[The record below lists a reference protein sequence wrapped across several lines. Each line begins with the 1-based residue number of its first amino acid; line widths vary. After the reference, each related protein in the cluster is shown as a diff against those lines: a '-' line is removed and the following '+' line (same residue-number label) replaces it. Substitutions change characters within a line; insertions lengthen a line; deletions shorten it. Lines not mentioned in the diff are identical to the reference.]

1 MKKNLFCSFI
11 AAVSLTLYPFLTLGA
26 ENTDIVSVNVL
37 NHIYYGTL
45 TTDSEEQSTFTTL
58 PTSEVHFSITGKWA
72 ASVDA
77 FTKKCQITYEDGTTQ
92 SVTYKKGLIRKDVT
106 TTYPDGTYQ
115 TFTTEGGKPCKKIRT
130 YSPNDELLSLDWFH
144 QCTPVTQLTVNAIS
158 SNYEELFSNP
168 YDYTDLPVKVSGTVT
183 AIYEASSNEYL
194 KIKDEQN
201 HLYLFSFPNVNIS
214 TFISS
219 NIENVSVGDS
229 IEIYGFFDSINDY
242 EEKPLSLYAHSL
254 GWEMDHKVF
263 NELIVDSDFLTSVQ
277 TYGKITDSDLEK
289 EIPIFNA
296 FYWKTDNTD
305 IDPIHLT
312 FDYDEICKYPYY
324 YKDEDLSVTGKVVYE
339 NISNSSDQVVL
350 LVQDE
355 KTSGIYGV
363 TYKTTDYTSQLGENA
378 SFDGV
383 GNGNCKIPYYDSES
397 RLMGYVL
404 YPNIKVVEPE
414 SSTD

>member
-26 ENTDIVSVNVL
+26 ENTDIISVNVL

-45 TTDSEEQSTFTTL
+45 TTDNEEQSTFTTL
-58 PTSEVHFSITGKWA
+58 PTSDVHFSITGKWA

-77 FTKKCQITYEDGTTQ
+77 FTRKCLITYEDGTTQ

-144 QCTPVTQLTVNAIS
+144 QCTPVTQLTVNAVS

-183 AIYEASSNEYL
+183 AIYESSTNEYL

-242 EEKPLSLYAHSL
+242 EDEA
-254 GWEMDHKVF
+254 V
-263 NELIVDSDFLTSVQ
+263 
-277 TYGKITDSDLEK
+277 
-289 EIPIFNA
+289 IF
-296 FYWKTDNTD
+296 
-305 IDPIHLT
+305 
-312 FDYDEICKYPYY
+312 ICT
-324 YKDEDLSVTGKVVYE
+324 LFW
-339 NISNSSDQVVL
+339 L
-350 LVQDE
+350 
-355 KTSGIYGV
+355 
-363 TYKTTDYTSQLGENA
+363 
-378 SFDGV
+378 
-383 GNGNCKIPYYDSES
+383 GNGSQS
-397 RLMGYVL
+397 F
-404 YPNIKVVEPE
+404 
-414 SSTD
+414 